1 MSPQLSSV
9 NVNGT
14 GKISVDFTKVP
25 RRVRT
30 TAEGDGLFKTTEI
43 TRQTQMKA
51 AEEGPN
57 VEE

>member
-25 RRVRT
+25 RGVRT
-30 TAEGDGLFKTTEI
+30 TAEGGLFKTTEI